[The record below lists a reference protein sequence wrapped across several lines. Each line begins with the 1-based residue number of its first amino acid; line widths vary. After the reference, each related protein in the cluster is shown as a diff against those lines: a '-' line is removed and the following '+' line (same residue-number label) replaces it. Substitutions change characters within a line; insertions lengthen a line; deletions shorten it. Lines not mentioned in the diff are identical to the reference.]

1 MDWDAIRRENFP
13 ITQRWAY
20 FDHAAVAPLSRPAS
34 EAIRGWME
42 NSAGHGAVGW
52 LDAYHVLEQARVQV
66 AKLIQAD
73 PDEIAF
79 VQGTTQGIGYIAEG
93 FPWQPGDNVVTASEE
108 YPSNVYPWM
117 NLATKG
123 VSLRRVEGRD
133 GRIWLEDIEAA
144 MDGSTRVVTISHVE
158 FASGFRNDLDAL
170 SVLCHRKGAALF
182 VDAIQGLG
190 PLTIDVKKTAIDFLS
205 TGGQK
210 WLLGVEG
217 AGFLYVRKPW
227 LDRLRCVVGLGSHS
241 VVDATNYT
249 KIDLTLKP
257 NARRWEGGCYNM
269 AGVHALGASVGMF
282 LEIGPEAVSARILGL
297 ADEVRERA
305 IDKGWQVYGSPRASD
320 QSGIVSLTLPGADH
334 DAVVALGR
342 ELGVV
347 VSCRAG
353 RLRVSPHF
361 YTNEADLDRFSGLLE
376 QACGLARS

>member
-1 MDWDAIRRENFP
+1 MDWDQIRRENFP
-13 ITQRWAY
+13 ITEHWAY
-20 FDHAAVAPLSRPAS
+20 FDHAAVAPLSRPAA
-34 EAIRGWME
+34 EAINAWME
-42 NSAGHGAVGW
+42 NSASHGVVRW
-52 LDAYHVLEQARVQV
+52 LNAYEILEQARD
-66 AKLIQAD
+66 QAARLVHASV
-73 PDEIAF
+73 DEIAF
-79 VQGTTQGIGYIAEG
+79 VQGTTQGIGYVAEG
-93 FPWQPGDNVVTASEE
+93 FPWNPGENVVTAAEE

-117 NLATKG
+117 NLAAKG

-144 MDGSTRVVTISHVE
+144 IDPMTRLVTISHVE

-170 SVLCHRKGAALF
+170 AATCQHRGVALF

-190 PLTIDVKKTAIDFLS
+190 PLTINLETTPIDFLA

-217 AGFLYVRKPW
+217 AGFLFVRKPW
-227 LDRLRCVVGLGSHS
+227 IERLRCVVGLGSHS

-249 KIDLTLKP
+249 KIDMTLKP

-269 AGVHALGASVGMF
+269 AGVHALGASLGMF
-282 LEIGPEAVSARILGL
+282 LKIGPDAISSRVLHL
-297 ADEVRERA
+297 ADQVRLRARDTGWGVFGSERRE
-305 IDKGWQVYGSPRASD
+305 DC
-320 QSGIVSLTLPGADH
+320 SGIVSLTYPGADH
-334 DAVVALGR
+334 EAVVRLGR

-361 YTNEADLDRFSGLLE
+361 YNNDSDLDRLTHLFRRVAG
-376 QACGLARS
+376 